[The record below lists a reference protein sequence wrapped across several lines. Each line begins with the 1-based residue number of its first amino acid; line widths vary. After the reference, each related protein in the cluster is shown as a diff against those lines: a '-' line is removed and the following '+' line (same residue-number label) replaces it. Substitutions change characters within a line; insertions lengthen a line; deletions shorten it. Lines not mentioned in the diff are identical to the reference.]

1 MNYKYTIIYSI
12 FCLLLFWLII
22 KSGTIVINKFCFNK
36 KLVEGLTDF
45 EKYSFNVNPYPKDAI
60 INYNDRNSPLYNHT
74 VNLPLTDRVSCQNF
88 CGPNSICSITGEQCT
103 SDIDCY
109 GCKKKTSISTKLSEC
124 IPGDNDAGKLTLGV
138 TPQYSTLTTD
148 IGTQAAL
155 YTSNLF
161 KKPAMANFGVNT
173 WFHPFKQS
181 SKMFD
186 KRYVTPEL
194 QFMPNYAK
202 RYTATGQ
209 FMNNGPIAA
218 NGYI

>member
-1 MNYKYTIIYSI
+1 MKIFKNKYSTIILAFISI
-12 FCLLLFWLII
+12 VLFIGLLKWTHYLV
-22 KSGTIVINKFCFNK
+22 KNNYIVECFQQA
-36 KLVEGLTDF
+36 T
-45 EKYSFNVNPYPKDAI
+45 S
-60 INYNDRNSPLYNHT
+60 HT
-74 VNLPLTDRVSCQNF
+74 VNLPLTTTESCQNF

-124 IPGDNDAGKLTLGV
+124 VPGDNDAGKLTLGV

-186 KRYVTPEL
+186 NRYVTPEL